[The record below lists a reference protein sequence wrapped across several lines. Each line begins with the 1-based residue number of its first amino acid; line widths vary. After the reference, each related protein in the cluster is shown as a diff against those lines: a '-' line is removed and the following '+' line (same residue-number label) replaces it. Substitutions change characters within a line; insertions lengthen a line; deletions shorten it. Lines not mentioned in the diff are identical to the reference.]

1 MIDNLLDY
9 RQGES
14 QLRTCLASQIHPFQ
28 LNHSSFVAVADHP
41 GRSLL
46 VTSFITIASE
56 EREG

>member
-28 LNHSSFVAVADHP
+28 LNHSSFVAVAAHQ

-46 VTSFITIASE
+46 TSFITVASE
-56 EREG
+56 DNEG